1 MITVTDTNFQGRR
14 WGFPRLGTTVPNPFS
29 TRASLSSGPS
39 ETAKRELSA
48 DIILE
53 GKNMRKTADIVI
65 IGGGIIGVSVAYYLG
80 KMGAKNVLLLEKD
93 LIGQGSTG
101 LCAGG
106 IRRQWTTEV
115 NMRFALK
122 AFEIF
127 HHFKDEFGIDPEFHQ
142 IGYLFLA
149 TSEEEL
155 EIFKENVEFQNRFG
169 VPSKI
174 LTREEVER
182 EWPFL
187 NTMDVLGGAFC
198 ETDGYAGP
206 YEVTG
211 GIVRAARRHGVEI
224 LENTDVTSIEVKGGR
239 IVSVTTLGG
248 RVETQIVV
256 NAAGPYAAKVGKM
269 AGIEVPVKPI
279 RRQLFVTD
287 PFEKIPAS
295 VPLSID
301 QKQNFYFRREGES
314 ILLSGPQDE
323 EPSFNLSTDFY
334 AMAETAE
341 KASHRVPVFEEANIA
356 RGWGG
361 LYEISPDNHAILGGV
376 PEVEGLYLA
385 NGFSG
390 HGFQH
395 GPAAGM
401 VIAELILKGRA
412 ETIDIDPLALGRFR
426 EGKMIKERLTAF
438 RD

>member
-1 MITVTDTNFQGRR
+1 
-14 WGFPRLGTTVPNPFS
+14 
-29 TRASLSSGPS
+29 
-39 ETAKRELSA
+39 
-48 DIILE
+48 
-53 GKNMRKTADIVI
+53 MRKTADIVI
-65 IGGGIIGVSVAYYLG
+65 IGGGIIGVSIAYYLG

-93 LIGQGSTG
+93 LIGEGSTG

-115 NMRFALK
+115 NMHFALK
-122 AFEIF
+122 AFEIYQ
-127 HHFKDEFGIDPEFHQ
+127 HFKDEFGVDPEFHQ
-142 IGYLFLA
+142 TGYLFLA

-169 VPSKI
+169 VPSQI
-174 LTREEVER
+174 LTREEVEK

-187 NTMDVLGGAFC
+187 NTGDVLGGAFC

-206 YEVTG
+206 YEVTE
-211 GIVRAARRHGVEI
+211 GIARAARRHGVGI
-224 LENTDVTSIEVKGGR
+224 LEKTEVTSIEVEGDR
-239 IVSVTTLGG
+239 IVSVTIPGG
-248 RVETQIVV
+248 RVETPIVV
-256 NAAGPYAAKVGKM
+256 NATGPYAADVGKM

-287 PFEKIPAS
+287 PFNKIPPS
-295 VPLSID
+295 VPLTID
-301 QKQNFYFRREGES
+301 HKQNFYFRREGES
-314 ILLSGPQDE
+314 VLLSGPQDE
-323 EPSFNLSTDFY
+323 QPSFNLSTDFY
-334 AMAETAE
+334 AMVETAE

-361 LYEISPDNHAILGGV
+361 LYEISPDNHAILGIV

-395 GPAAGM
+395 GPAVGM
-401 VIAELILKGRA
+401 VIAELILNGRA
-412 ETIDIDPLALGRFR
+412 ETIDIDPLALKRFK
-426 EGKMIKERLTAF
+426 EGKLIKETLTAF

>member
-1 MITVTDTNFQGRR
+1 
-14 WGFPRLGTTVPNPFS
+14 
-29 TRASLSSGPS
+29 
-39 ETAKRELSA
+39 
-48 DIILE
+48 
-53 GKNMRKTADIVI
+53 MRKTADIVI

-93 LIGQGSTG
+93 LIGEGSTG

-115 NMRFALK
+115 NMHFALK
-122 AFEIF
+122 AFEIYR
-127 HHFKDEFGIDPEFHQ
+127 HFREEFGVDPEFHQ

-169 VPSKI
+169 VPSQV
-174 LTREEVER
+174 LTREEVEN

-187 NTMDVLGGAFC
+187 NTEDVLGGAFC
-198 ETDGYAGP
+198 DTDGYAGP
-206 YEVTG
+206 YEVTA
-211 GIVRAARRHGVEI
+211 GIARAARRHGVEI
-224 LENTDVTSIEVKGGR
+224 SEKTEVTSIEVEGGR
-239 IVSVTTLGG
+239 IVSVTTPAG
-248 RVETQIVV
+248 RVQAPIAV
-256 NAAGPYAAKVGKM
+256 NAAGPYAANVGKM

-287 PFEKIPAS
+287 PFNKIPPS
-295 VPLSID
+295 VPLTID
-301 QKQNFYFRREGES
+301 HKQNFYFRREGES
-314 ILLSGPQDE
+314 VLLAGPQDK

-334 AMAETAE
+334 ATVETAE

-361 LYEISPDNHAILGGV
+361 LYEISLDNHAIMGGV

-412 ETIDIDPLALGRFR
+412 ETIDIDPLALGRFK
-426 EGKMIKERLTAF
+426 EGKMIRETLTAF

>member
-1 MITVTDTNFQGRR
+1 
-14 WGFPRLGTTVPNPFS
+14 
-29 TRASLSSGPS
+29 
-39 ETAKRELSA
+39 
-48 DIILE
+48 
-53 GKNMRKTADIVI
+53 MRKTADIVI

-93 LIGQGSTG
+93 LIGEGSTG

-115 NMRFALK
+115 NMYFALK

-127 HHFKDEFGIDPEFHQ
+127 QHFKDEFGVDPEFHQ
-142 IGYLFLA
+142 TGYLFLA
-149 TSEEEL
+149 MSEEEL

-169 VPSKI
+169 VPSQI

-187 NTMDVLGGAFC
+187 NTEDVLGGAFC
-198 ETDGYAGP
+198 YTDGYAGP

-211 GIVRAARRHGVEI
+211 GIARAARRHGIEI
-224 LENTDVTSIEVKGGR
+224 LENTEVTSIEVKKDR
-239 IVSVTTLGG
+239 IVSVTIPGG
-248 RVETQIVV
+248 RVQAPIVV
-256 NAAGPYAAKVGKM
+256 NATGPYAASVGKM

-287 PFEKIPAS
+287 PFNKIPPS
-295 VPLSID
+295 VPLTID
-301 QKQNFYFRREGES
+301 DKQNFYFRREGES
-314 ILLSGPQDE
+314 VLLSGPQDE

-334 AMAETAE
+334 AMVETAE
-341 KASHRVPVFEEANIA
+341 KASHRVPVFEAANIA

-385 NGFSG
+385 NGLSG

-395 GPAAGM
+395 GPAVGM

-412 ETIDIDPLALGRFR
+412 ETIDIDPLALKRFK
-426 EGKMIKERLTAF
+426 EGKMIKETLTAF